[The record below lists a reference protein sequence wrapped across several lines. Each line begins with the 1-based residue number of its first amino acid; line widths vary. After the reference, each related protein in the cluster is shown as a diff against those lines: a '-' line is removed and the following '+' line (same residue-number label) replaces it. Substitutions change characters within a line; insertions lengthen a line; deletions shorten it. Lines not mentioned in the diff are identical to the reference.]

1 MKILFAYDGSECA
14 EAAVEDLKLAG
25 LGTETD
31 MLVMCVADVFVP
43 PPISEVDDTFPLYIP
58 EGVKR
63 AHEHA
68 RHKLQEAED
77 LAKRVS
83 DQVKSLFPTWHVNSH
98 AEADSPA
105 WALLRKADAWKPD
118 LIVMGARGQSVFGGR
133 LILGSISQRVLYEA
147 HCSVRIG
154 RGAYRDGNKP
164 VRLLIGVDSSADSN
178 AAVEAVCNRQWPR
191 GTEVGL
197 LVVVDTVMPLS
208 SNPSEPS
215 TMKWIE
221 VADEGKWSQVR
232 EIFEPAAQRIRS
244 AGLHAEVLIRRGNP
258 ADEILNEAHT
268 WGADCIF
275 VGARGTRGIDRLL
288 LGSVSSAVS
297 SRAHC
302 SVEVCGRRNEDERTA
317 QTDATVRKSP
327 H

>member
-1 MKILFAYDGSECA
+1 MAGMDRTMKILIGYDGSECA
-14 EAAVEDLKLAG
+14 DAALEDLQRAG
-25 LGTETD
+25 LGADVEA
-31 MLVMCVADVFVP
+31 LVMTVADVFVP
-43 PPISEVDDTFPLYIP
+43 MPLDEEVENTVPMYVPPAI
-58 EGVKR
+58 KR
-63 AHEHA
+63 AHERA
-68 RHKLQEAED
+68 EQKLDEATD
-77 LAKRVS
+77 MAKRVS
-83 DQVKSLFPTWHVNSH
+83 EQIRSIFPAWRVSAG

-105 WALLRKADAWKPD
+105 WTLIRKADSWKPD
-118 LIVMGARGQSVFGGR
+118 LIVMGARGHSVFGGR

-147 HCSVRIG
+147 RCSVRIA
-154 RGAYRDGNKP
+154 RASDDYDKP
-164 VRLLIGVDSSADSN
+164 VRLLIGLDNSADSN
-178 AAVEAVCNRQWPR
+178 AAVEAVCNRHWPR

-197 LVVVDTVMPLS
+197 LAVVDTVMPLT

-215 TMKWIE
+215 AMKWIE
-221 VADEGKWSQVR
+221 TADESNWNQVR

-258 ADEILNEAHT
+258 ADEILGEADT

-302 SVEVCGRRNEDERTA
+302 SVEV
-317 QTDATVRKSP
+317 VRLKR
-327 H
+327 